1 MGRIYGSVLMKEL
14 TNKEFDDIR
23 TFIKQNY
30 GISLGDEK
38 RSLVYSRLRSCLAE
52 HGFTDFTQYFNY
64 LVNDR
69 TGAEL
74 KKFVN
79 RITTNH
85 TYFMREADHFYY
97 FRDKVLPAIAQN
109 NPSKDFRLW
118 CAASSSGEEP
128 YTLMMIINDFFKDK
142 PGWDYKILA
151 TDISTNAL
159 EKAIRGVYSNE
170 SLEPL
175 PAEWRKRYFT
185 NHDSSSSKVSDELK
199 NQILYR
205 RFNLMDDTFPFKK
218 KFNVIFARNVMIY
231 FDNETRDNLVE
242 KFYFHTDVG
251 GWLFIGHS
259 ESLSHS
265 NTKYKF
271 VIPALYTK

>member
-1 MGRIYGSVLMKEL
+1 VKDL

-23 TFIKQNY
+23 SYIKANY
-30 GISLGDEK
+30 GISLSEEK
-38 RSLVYSRLRSCLAE
+38 RSLVFSRLRSTLAE
-52 HGFTDFTQYFNY
+52 HGFTDFTQYFNF
-64 LVNDR
+64 LLNDK
-69 TGAEL
+69 TGAEM

-85 TYFMREADHFYY
+85 TYFMREADHFYF
-97 FRDKVLPAIAQN
+97 FRDKVLPAIYESG
-109 NPSKDFRLW
+109 SKDLRMW

-142 PGWDYKILA
+142 PGWDYKMLA

-175 PAEWRKRYFT
+175 PNEWKKRYFSV
-185 NHDSSSSKVSDELK
+185 NDPSSSRVADELK
-199 NQILYR
+199 NQILFR
-205 RFNLMDDTFPFKK
+205 RFNLMEDSFPFKK
-218 KFNVIFARNVMIY
+218 PFQVIFARNVMIY
-231 FDNETRDNLVE
+231 FDNETRNNLVE
-242 KFYFHTDVG
+242 KFYKHTADG

-259 ESLSHS
+259 ESLSHT

-271 VIPALYTK
+271 VMPALYMK